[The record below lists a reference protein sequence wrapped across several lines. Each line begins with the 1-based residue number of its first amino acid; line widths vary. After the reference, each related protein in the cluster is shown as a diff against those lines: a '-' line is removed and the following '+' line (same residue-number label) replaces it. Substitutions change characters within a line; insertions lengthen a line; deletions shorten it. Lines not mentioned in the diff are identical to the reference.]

1 MNIVV
6 RGRNVNVTERVQE
19 YLEKKVGKL
28 ERYLPII
35 DEARMELSQE
45 ETRSA
50 QHRMIAQL
58 TVRSRGKV
66 LRAEEREQ
74 DMFAAIDLVAEKM
87 QRQITRFKDRLYS
100 RGQVRGAETV
110 RVPEATEIVAEMEV
124 EAVAEAED
132 LRDIRFLPF
141 PAMSIIRIL
150 DHLGIGHGLTGF
162 VPCHDQRTG
171 CAGRRSPAGG
181 GRQREDRVDVERVRS
196 DHHVGLQHHR
206 DH

>member
-1 MNIVV
+1 MEIVV
-6 RGRNVNVTERVQE
+6 RGRNVSVSERVEE
-19 YLEKKVGKL
+19 YVEKKIGKL

-66 LRAEEREQ
+66 LRAEERDQ
-74 DMFAAIDLVAEKM
+74 DMFSAIDLVAEKM

-124 EAVAEAED
+124 EAVAEAEAVGSIV
-132 LRDIRFLPF
+132 RTKTFLVTPMN
-141 PAMSIIRIL
+141 PEEAIEQMEL
-150 DHLGIGHGLTGF
+150 LGHDFF
-162 VPCHDQRTG
+162 VFYNSDVDGINVLYR
-171 CAGRRSPAGG
+171 RRSG
-181 GRQREDRVDVERVRS
+181 DY
-196 DHHVGLQHHR
+196 GLLQPELA
-206 DH
+206 

>member
-1 MNIVV
+1 MEIVV
-6 RGRNVNVTERVQE
+6 RGRNVSISERVEE
-19 YLEKKVGKL
+19 YVEKKIGKL

-66 LRAEEREQ
+66 LRAEERDQ
-74 DMFAAIDLVAEKM
+74 DLFAAIDLVAEKM

-110 RVPEATEIVAEMEV
+110 RVPETAESLMEV
-124 EAVAEAED
+124 EAVAEAEAEPVGSIV
-132 LRDIRFLPF
+132 RTKAF
-141 PAMSIIRIL
+141 PTTPMNPEEAIEQMEL
-150 DHLGIGHGLTGF
+150 LGHDFF
-162 VPCHDQRTG
+162 VFYNSDVDGINVLYRRRTG
-171 CAGRRSPAGG
+171 
-181 GRQREDRVDVERVRS
+181 DY
-196 DHHVGLQHHR
+196 GLLQPELA
-206 DH
+206 

>member
-1 MNIVV
+1 MEIVV

-19 YLEKKVGKL
+19 YVEKKVGKL

-66 LRAEEREQ
+66 LRAEERDQ
-74 DMFAAIDLVAEKM
+74 DLFAAIDLVAEKM

-110 RVPEATEIVAEMEV
+110 RLPEVPEAAEPVAEV
-124 EAVAEAED
+124 ELVAEAEPVGSIV
-132 LRDIRFLPF
+132 RTKTF
-141 PAMSIIRIL
+141 PVTPMNPQEAIEQMEL
-150 DHLGIGHGLTGF
+150 LGHDFFVFYNSDVDGINVLYRRRAGDYGL
-162 VPCHDQRTG
+162 
-171 CAGRRSPAGG
+171 
-181 GRQREDRVDVERVRS
+181 
-196 DHHVGLQHHR
+196 LQPELA
-206 DH
+206 